1 VAACDEI
8 AALAGD
14 GVTNLAGR
22 TTLLEAVDLIALAER
37 VVCNDSGLMHIAAAL
52 DRRLVAVFGSTSPDF
67 TPPLGERSTVLQNEI
82 ECSPCF
88 QRQCPLGHM
97 KCLETLMPEQVIEVL

>member
-1 VAACDEI
+1 
-8 AALAGD
+8 
-14 GVTNLAGR
+14 
-22 TTLLEAVDLIALAER
+22 VDLIALAER